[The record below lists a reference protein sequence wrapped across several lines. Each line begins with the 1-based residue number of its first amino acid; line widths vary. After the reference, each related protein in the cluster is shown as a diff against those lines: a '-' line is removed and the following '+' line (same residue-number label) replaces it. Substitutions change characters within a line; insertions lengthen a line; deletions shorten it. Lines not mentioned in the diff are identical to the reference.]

1 MCPGRAGECFAPAG
15 RSNAESANPAF
26 AGARRDRGRARRSG
40 HEDQQDRDAD
50 RQAGQ
55 PQQPDLA
62 IAHLQRP
69 LEHPPP
75 GSGIEER
82 QQAFEDQHQ
91 RDRAGEQ
98 EGHRYFFLAAEDAS
112 AAPAPPEPRIALKK
126 SELVSITITS
136 DFLLKLAR

>member
-1 MCPGRAGECFAPAG
+1 MWPAGQRLFVRRKLECFAPLRRRCPAPTRIG
-15 RSNAESANPAF
+15 KPAF
-26 AGARRDRGRARRSG
+26 ASGA
-40 HEDQQDRDAD
+40 EEQQDGHAE

-55 PQQPDLA
+55 PEHPDLGVG
-62 IAHLQRP
+62 HLQRP

-98 EGHRYFFLAAEDAS
+98 EGHCYFFLAAAEAS
-112 AAPAPPEPRIALKK
+112 AAPAAPPEPRIALKK
-126 SELVSITITS
+126 SELVSMTITS

>member
-1 MCPGRAGECFAPAG
+1 MFRVACHAGGRRPRGSASLPSSPAEAP
-15 RSNAESANPAF
+15 
-26 AGARRDRGRARRSG
+26 SG
-40 HEDQQDRDAD
+40 PEEQQDGHAD
-50 RQAGQ
+50 GQAGQ

-75 GSGIEER
+75 GSGIEEW

>member
-1 MCPGRAGECFAPAG
+1 MFVRRTSECFAPGATLTAG
-15 RSNAESANPAF
+15 GHA
-26 AGARRDRGRARRSG
+26 DRQASLRGGRASG
-40 HEDQQDRDAD
+40 PEDQQDAHAQ

-55 PQQPDLA
+55 PQQPDLG
-62 IAHLQRP
+62 IGQLQGA
-69 LEHPPP
+69 LEHPAP
-75 GSGIEER
+75 GTGVEKG

-91 RDRAGEQ
+91 RDRAGQ
-98 EGHRYFFLAAEDAS
+98 QQGHCYFFLAGAEAS